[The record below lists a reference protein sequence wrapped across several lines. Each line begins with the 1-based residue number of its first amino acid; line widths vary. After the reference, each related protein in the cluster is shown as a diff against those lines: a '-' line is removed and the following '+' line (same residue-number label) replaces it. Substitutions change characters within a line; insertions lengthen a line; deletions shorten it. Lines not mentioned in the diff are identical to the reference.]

1 MLGNRSA
8 AAWLRL
14 VAGMFALAGVLALSA
29 CGGGSGAPNN
39 PFAPPP
45 TVAAPL
51 VVLPAVSTIYSRT
64 PATLTITGGVPPYF
78 AFSSNSAVV
87 PVAATVAGNTV
98 VLLASDVAADTP
110 VTITIQDSVG
120 TTTTAA
126 TTVRAAPLLPN
137 LVTVTPNNDC
147 PASAQNLGGALC
159 SGGTGTATVK
169 LTGPGGGPLPNRQ
182 VRFDVVQGNF
192 AIQSS
197 NPATP
202 LVSTLTVVSDAN
214 GNAVVGIAIPVNA
227 ATQIGVIRATDL
239 TSLNQVTGQFTITQ
253 VTDGSAVLSV
263 IPNGTTTI
271 TGPLQNICSA
281 GVTVSYYIFGGTP
294 PYAVTVPLP
303 QFVTLT
309 GVPVLVSGGHFDVT
323 TNGSCFDSMPFAIT
337 DATGRTIPGG
347 SSPLLTNAPG
357 TTVPTPPPATP
368 AVSVA
373 PASVAATS
381 CAGKTLQFT
390 VTGGTPGYF
399 ATIALNPAV
408 SPAPVLSP
416 NPVGISGGVLNVAFG
431 ATPVPAGTTGTV
443 TFTDSGNPQKTATAT
458 ITCN

>member
-1 MLGNRSA
+1 MSGHRLIA
-8 AAWLRL
+8 ASLRL
-14 VAGMFALAGVLALSA
+14 VAGMFALAGVLALTA

-39 PFAPPP
+39 PFAPGP
-45 TVAAPL
+45 TSPAPL
-51 VVLPAVSTIYSRT
+51 VVLPAIATVYSRT
-64 PATLTITGGVPPYF
+64 PATLSVTGGVPPYF
-78 AFSSNSAVV
+78 AFSSNSAVL
-87 PVAATVAGNTV
+87 PVASTVAGNTV
-98 VLLASDVAADTP
+98 LLVAADVSADTP
-110 VTITIQDSVG
+110 VIITIQDSVG
-120 TTTTAA
+120 TTA
-126 TTVRAAPLLPN
+126 TSAITVKAAPLLPN
-137 LVTVTPNNDC
+137 LVTITPNNDC
-147 PASAQNLGGALC
+147 PGSPQNLGGALC
-159 SGGTGTATVK
+159 SGGTGTATVR

-214 GNAVVGIAIPVNA
+214 GNAVVGISIPVNA
-227 ATQIGVIRATDL
+227 VTQIGVIRATDL

-271 TGPLQNICSA
+271 TGPLQNVCSS
-281 GVTVSYYIFGGTP
+281 GVDVAFYIFGGTP
-294 PYAVTVPLP
+294 PYTVAVPFPQAVTLV
-303 QFVTLT
+303 
-309 GVPVLVSGGHFDVT
+309 GVPVLVNGGHFDVI

-357 TTVPTPPPATP
+357 TTVPTPPAPSPAL
-368 AVSVA
+368 AVA
-373 PASVAATS
+373 PASVAVTG

-390 VTGGTPGYF
+390 VVGGTPPYF
-399 ATIALNPAV
+399 ASLALNPAV
-408 SPAPVLSP
+408 SPAPVLTP
-416 NPVGISGGVLNVAFG
+416 NPVGISGAVLSVVFG
-431 ATPVPAGTTGTV
+431 ATPVPAGTNGTL
-443 TFTDSGNPQKTATAT
+443 TFTDGSNPIKTATAT